1 MKKTLAVILS
11 VIMLFSLMPFAS
23 FAADSSYDRVKVA
36 ANDSAYIDSMSA
48 EQMASVILDWVDR
61 KIAAYAADA
70 KKGIVEGIIADG
82 FEGFEI
88 SAFGDVIADEIPD
101 ITSLD
106 DVIAY
111 KGYLSELGGDFATL
125 NATSLVTRE
134 EAGSAIGFI
143 NGVFQFMADNAAT
156 FGKVFRWEEDEAYPG
171 FDFGK
176 VGEYILSLDTSDP
189 DNKKVV
195 DFYNDYLVG
204 NDIQTKFTTW
214 VAKQMNYTIA
224 DGESF
229 DDVINNGIINWF
241 AGLCKDNGILSEAAT
256 AELLAYN
263 LKTTDIYSLI
273 KSFVALVQSDNQVK
287 LDTYYNYVL
296 DTVVRAMLKTMLGQK
311 ATVGAAATVPASFTT
326 TYADLALLKEISGG
340 TVYYQDAD
348 KNYYEVTI
356 GEGNALSAKSVTW
369 DTVLDINFEAPTAT
383 IYTGK
388 NGDVKVAEYRPTST
402 NYLSAETMPVY
413 MYASETNQALINNQL
428 GEGASLTFAGT
439 DVLAT
444 DYASILSGTPKT
456 LDSRFVFEV
465 VGNGIDG
472 NALSIPKIDLDF
484 SAIEAFAKEKALA
497 AANEAVKSMNMTVSS
512 VDFSLIYTS
521 WSTEDEFVMQVS
533 VGDISAVVTGVPMVG
548 TLTVTK
554 DTKVDLFGSSIDVG
568 TMMTNAVNSVV
579 NNPLITVV
587 VDELSGSLDIDDAKA
602 LLDYVDTDFV
612 IVDDIINFAGNYDAY
627 DGVVGQVNHILVGL
641 VNMLLS
647 DAGEADLALVDGDNN
662 NLTANLDKICKKA
675 DSMMAAAE
683 SVMNDAG
690 LQDMIKAIGIDF
702 GSIFAGFDFDLLY
715 KIDFSSVE
723 ALWVSVIKLG
733 LDAIDDGENA
743 IIAKVH
749 SLVKDCAD
757 LDAMA
762 INAAN
767 YAIDECVAK
776 VNASDLGLTLE
787 NVAAT
792 GSAKNVIMKKLVA
805 IAYDAAAWG
814 VGFANKTANDFLG
827 KLETETGEEL
837 PTVAFSLGVTESD
850 DWNVTLA
857 ALVDRVYDLADGII
871 LACDNSYTDTFDKIS
886 AVANA
891 VLPLGSLASNCAK
904 GDFAVDVNTVMGYIF
919 DDALAGDFDGFLGL
933 FETKVKTN
941 DVAKDVSVT
950 EALIKA
956 SDHMVDAFFPNT
968 VEAENYVNN
977 ADVVETTCQEYF
989 TSVKVIDKIAANN
1002 MVSVNSLKE
1011 DLVPAILNL
1020 AREAGVLPFFAK
1032 CDKDHNSPDLE
1043 TKKTPGK
1050 AATCTEAGRED
1061 AYVCAECGYVVSG
1074 GKTIN
1079 ALGHDYSG
1087 AIKNNGNA
1095 ENGTH
1100 SYLCKNGCGT
1110 YGGAKTHTWNSGV
1123 ESPAATCTSD
1133 GTKTF
1138 TCTVDGCGATY
1149 AKTIPAK
1156 GHSFTYTV
1164 TKAASCTAEGVE
1176 IGTCACGETDTRSI
1190 AKTAHTDDNKD
1201 NECDICGA
1209 EISSS
1214 FGAKIRA
1221 FFQKI
1226 INWFKNLFR

>member
-70 KKGIVEGIIADG
+70 KEGIVEGIIADG

-88 SAFGDVIADEIPD
+88 SAFGGVIAAEIPD

-143 NGVFQFMADNAAT
+143 NGVFQFMADNAET

-204 NDIQTKFTTW
+204 NDIQTKFTAW

-369 DTVLDINFEAPTAT
+369 SSVVDFELPTVSIYSGANFAT
-383 IYTGK
+383 LVQTY
-388 NGDVKVAEYRPTST
+388 YPTSKDSVKI
-402 NYLSAETMPVY
+402 YS
-413 MYASETNQALINNQL
+413 YASAKNQALIPEDMGVTFNGTAVPAEYAALMTEANAKALSNGFGVKVAQ
-428 GEGASLTFAGT
+428 GADVISSLDISFADIEAYAEEQALPIAQAAFAQAVASANLPFT
-439 DVLAT
+439 VDV
-444 DYASILSGTPKT
+444 T
-456 LDSRFVFEV
+456 LDA
-465 VGNGIDG
+465 IDVTLG
-472 NALSIPKIDLDF
+472 YKG
-484 SAIEAFAKEKALA
+484 
-497 AANEAVKSMNMTVSS
+497 
-512 VDFSLIYTS
+512 Y
-521 WSTEDEFVMQVS
+521 STDDEFIC
-533 VGDISAVVTGVPMVG
+533 D
-548 TLTVTK
+548 
-554 DTKVDLFGSSIDVG
+554 
-568 TMMTNAVNSVV
+568 
-579 NNPLITVV
+579 VV
-587 VDELSGSLDIDDAKA
+587 VDSVAVTLGGSMASMVQGFADSAAQSAIGTYIDSPVATIVVDGISGDKGFDASAAKD
-602 LLDYVDTDFV
+602 LYDFIDTDFV
-612 IVDDIINFAGNYDAY
+612 IDSSFMNFSGNYDAY
-627 DGVVGQVNHILVGL
+627 DGVVGQANHVLVGL

-647 DAGEADLALVDGDNN
+647 DSGEAELNLTDGDNN
-662 NLTANLDKICKKA
+662 KLTANLQKICDTA
-675 DSMMAAAE
+675 NDMMAAAE
-683 SVMNDAG
+683 AIMTDPEIKEVLGDVGLSVD
-690 LQDMIKAIGIDF
+690 
-702 GSIFAGFDFDLLY
+702 SILAGFDFDLLY

-762 INAAN
+762 INVAN

-827 KLETETGEEL
+827 KLETETGKEL

-1002 MVSVNSLKE
+1002 MGSVNSLKE

-1110 YGGAKTHTWNSGV
+1110 YGGAETHTWNSGV

>member
-70 KKGIVEGIIADG
+70 KEGIVEGIIADG

-88 SAFGDVIADEIPD
+88 SAFGGVIAAEIPD

-143 NGVFQFMADNAAT
+143 NGVFQFMADNAET

-204 NDIQTKFTTW
+204 NDIQTKFTAW

-369 DTVLDINFEAPTAT
+369 SSVVDFELPTVSIYSGANFAT
-383 IYTGK
+383 LVQTY
-388 NGDVKVAEYRPTST
+388 YPTSKDSVKI
-402 NYLSAETMPVY
+402 YS
-413 MYASETNQALINNQL
+413 YASAKNQALIPEDMGVTFNGTAVPAEYAALMTEANAKALSNGFGVKVAQ
-428 GEGASLTFAGT
+428 GADVISSLDISFADIEAYAEEQALPIAQAAFAQAVASANLPFT
-439 DVLAT
+439 VDV
-444 DYASILSGTPKT
+444 T
-456 LDSRFVFEV
+456 LDA
-465 VGNGIDG
+465 IDVTLG
-472 NALSIPKIDLDF
+472 YKG
-484 SAIEAFAKEKALA
+484 
-497 AANEAVKSMNMTVSS
+497 
-512 VDFSLIYTS
+512 Y
-521 WSTEDEFVMQVS
+521 STDDEFIC
-533 VGDISAVVTGVPMVG
+533 D
-548 TLTVTK
+548 
-554 DTKVDLFGSSIDVG
+554 
-568 TMMTNAVNSVV
+568 
-579 NNPLITVV
+579 VV
-587 VDELSGSLDIDDAKA
+587 VDSVAVTLGGSMASMVQGFADSAAQSAIGTYIDSPVATIVVDGISGDKGFDASAAKD
-602 LLDYVDTDFV
+602 LYDFIDTDFV
-612 IVDDIINFAGNYDAY
+612 IDSSFMNFSGNYDAY
-627 DGVVGQVNHILVGL
+627 DGVVGQANHVLVGL

-647 DAGEADLALVDGDNN
+647 DSGEAELNLTDGDNN
-662 NLTANLDKICKKA
+662 KLTANLQKICDTA
-675 DSMMAAAE
+675 NDMMAAAE
-683 SVMNDAG
+683 AIMTDPEIKEVLGDVGLSVD
-690 LQDMIKAIGIDF
+690 
-702 GSIFAGFDFDLLY
+702 SILAGFDFDLLY

-762 INAAN
+762 INVAN

-827 KLETETGEEL
+827 KLETETGKEL

-1002 MVSVNSLKE
+1002 MGSVNSLKE

-1110 YGGAKTHTWNSGV
+1110 YGGAETHTWNSGV

-1133 GTKTF
+1133 GAKTF

>member
-70 KKGIVEGIIADG
+70 KEGIVEGIIADG

-88 SAFGDVIADEIPD
+88 SAFGDVIAAKIPD

-204 NDIQTKFTTW
+204 NDIQTKFTAW

-369 DTVLDINFEAPTAT
+369 SSVVDFELPTVSIYSGANFAT
-383 IYTGK
+383 LVQTY
-388 NGDVKVAEYRPTST
+388 YPTSKDSVKI
-402 NYLSAETMPVY
+402 YS
-413 MYASETNQALINNQL
+413 YASAKNQALIPEDMGVTFNGTAVPAEYAALMTEANAKALSNGFGVKVAQ
-428 GEGASLTFAGT
+428 GADVISSLDISFADIEAYAEEQALPIAQAAFAQAVASANLPFT
-439 DVLAT
+439 VDV
-444 DYASILSGTPKT
+444 T
-456 LDSRFVFEV
+456 LDA
-465 VGNGIDG
+465 IDVTLG
-472 NALSIPKIDLDF
+472 YKG
-484 SAIEAFAKEKALA
+484 
-497 AANEAVKSMNMTVSS
+497 
-512 VDFSLIYTS
+512 Y
-521 WSTEDEFVMQVS
+521 STDDEFIC
-533 VGDISAVVTGVPMVG
+533 D
-548 TLTVTK
+548 
-554 DTKVDLFGSSIDVG
+554 
-568 TMMTNAVNSVV
+568 
-579 NNPLITVV
+579 VV
-587 VDELSGSLDIDDAKA
+587 VDSVAVTLGGSMASMVQGFADSAAQSAIGTYIDSPVATIVVDGISGDKGFDASAAKD
-602 LLDYVDTDFV
+602 LYDFIDTDFV
-612 IVDDIINFAGNYDAY
+612 IDSSFMNFSGNYDAY
-627 DGVVGQVNHILVGL
+627 DGVVGQANHVLVGL

-647 DAGEADLALVDGDNN
+647 DSGEAELNLTDGDND
-662 NLTANLDKICKKA
+662 NLTANLQKICDTA
-675 DSMMAAAE
+675 NDMMAAAE
-683 SVMNDAG
+683 AIMTDPEIKEVLGDVGLSVD
-690 LQDMIKAIGIDF
+690 
-702 GSIFAGFDFDLLY
+702 SILAGFDFDLLY

-762 INAAN
+762 INVAN

-827 KLETETGEEL
+827 KLETETGKEL

-1032 CDKDHNSPDLE
+1032 CDKDHNSPDIE
-1043 TKKTPGK
+1043 TTKTPGK

-1074 GKTIN
+1074 GKTIK

-1110 YGGAKTHTWNSGV
+1110 YGGAETHTWNSGV

-1164 TKAASCTAEGVE
+1164 TKAASCTEEGVE

>member
-70 KKGIVEGIIADG
+70 KEGIVEGIIADG

-88 SAFGDVIADEIPD
+88 SAFGGVIAAEIPD

-143 NGVFQFMADNAAT
+143 NGVFQFMADNAET

-204 NDIQTKFTTW
+204 NDIQTKFTAW

-369 DTVLDINFEAPTAT
+369 SSVVDFELPTVSIYSGANFAT
-383 IYTGK
+383 LVQTY
-388 NGDVKVAEYRPTST
+388 YPTSKDSVKI
-402 NYLSAETMPVY
+402 YS
-413 MYASETNQALINNQL
+413 YASAKNQALIPEDMGVTFNGTAVPAEYAALMTEANAKALSNGFGVKVAQ
-428 GEGASLTFAGT
+428 GADVISSLDISFADIEAYAEEQALPIAQAAFAQAVASANLPFT
-439 DVLAT
+439 VDV
-444 DYASILSGTPKT
+444 T
-456 LDSRFVFEV
+456 LDA
-465 VGNGIDG
+465 IDVTLG
-472 NALSIPKIDLDF
+472 YKG
-484 SAIEAFAKEKALA
+484 
-497 AANEAVKSMNMTVSS
+497 
-512 VDFSLIYTS
+512 Y
-521 WSTEDEFVMQVS
+521 STDDEFIC
-533 VGDISAVVTGVPMVG
+533 D
-548 TLTVTK
+548 
-554 DTKVDLFGSSIDVG
+554 
-568 TMMTNAVNSVV
+568 
-579 NNPLITVV
+579 VV
-587 VDELSGSLDIDDAKA
+587 VDSVAVTLGGSMASMVQGFADSAAQSAIGTYIDSPVATIVVDGISGDKGFDASAAKD
-602 LLDYVDTDFV
+602 LYDFIDTDFV
-612 IVDDIINFAGNYDAY
+612 IDSSFMNFSGNYDAY
-627 DGVVGQVNHILVGL
+627 DGVVGQANHVLVGL

-647 DAGEADLALVDGDNN
+647 DSGEAELNLTDGDNN
-662 NLTANLDKICKKA
+662 KLTANLQKICDTA
-675 DSMMAAAE
+675 NDMMAAAE
-683 SVMNDAG
+683 AIMTDPEIKEVLGDVGLSVD
-690 LQDMIKAIGIDF
+690 
-702 GSIFAGFDFDLLY
+702 SILAGFDFDLLY

-762 INAAN
+762 INVAN

-1110 YGGAKTHTWNSGV
+1110 YGGAETHTWNSGV

>member
-1 MKKTLAVILS
+1 MKKTLAVVLS
-11 VIMLFSLMPFAS
+11 IIMLFSLMPFAS
-23 FAADSSYDRVKVA
+23 FAADSSYDRAKVA

-61 KIAAYAADA
+61 QIAAYAAKA
-70 KKGIVEGIIADG
+70 KEGIVEGIIADG

-88 SAFGDVIADEIPD
+88 SAFGDVIAEQIPD

-125 NATSLVTRE
+125 NAASLVTRE

-156 FGKVFRWEEDEAYPG
+156 FGKVFRWNEDASYPG

-224 DGESF
+224 EGESF

-241 AGLCKDNGILSEAAT
+241 AGLCKDNGILSETAT

-263 LKTTDIYSLI
+263 LRTTDIYTLI
-273 KSFVALVQSDNQVK
+273 KNFVALVQSDNKVK
-287 LDTYYNYVL
+287 LDTYYNYIL
-296 DTVVRAMLKTMLGQK
+296 DTVVRTMLKTMLGQK
-311 ATVGAAATVPASFTT
+311 ATAGEAVAVPAGFTAA
-326 TYADLALLKEISGG
+326 YADLALLKEISGG

-356 GEGNALSAKSVTW
+356 GEGNVLSAKSVTW
-369 DTVLDINFEAPTAT
+369 STALDINFEAPTAT

-388 NGDVKVAEYRPTST
+388 NGDDKVAEYRPTST

-413 MYASETNQALINNQL
+413 MYASESNQALINSQL
-428 GEGASLTFAGT
+428 GDDVSLTFAGT
-439 DVLAT
+439 DVLASE
-444 DYASILSGTPKT
+444 YASILDGTSKA

-465 VGNGIDG
+465 VGKDLEG
-472 NALSIPKIDLDF
+472 NALNIPKIDLDF
-484 SAIEAFAKEKALA
+484 TAIEAFAKEKALEA
-497 AANEAVKSMNMTVSS
+497 AQAAVAGMGMGMSVSS
-512 VDFSLIYTS
+512 VDFSLIYTG
-521 WSTEDEFVMQVS
+521 WATEDEFVMQVS
-533 VGDISAVVTGVPMVG
+533 VGDISAVVTGVPVVG

-554 DTKVDLFGSSIDVG
+554 DTKVDILGTSIDVG
-568 TMMTNAVNSVV
+568 SMMTSAVDSTI

-612 IVDDIINFAGNYDAY
+612 IDKGIIDFAGNYDAY
-627 DGVVGQVNHILVGL
+627 DGVVGQANHVLVGL
-641 VNMLLS
+641 ANMLLS
-647 DAGEADLALVDGDNN
+647 DAGEEDLALVDGDNN
-662 NLTANLDKICKKA
+662 NLTANLEKICEKA
-675 DSMMAAAE
+675 NSMMTAAE

-690 LQDMIKAIGIDF
+690 LQDMISALGFDAN
-702 GSIFAGFDFDLLY
+702 SIFADFDLDLLY

-733 LDAIDDGENA
+733 LDVVDDGENA
-743 IIAKVH
+743 TIAKIH

-762 INAAN
+762 INVAN

-792 GSAKNVIMKKLVA
+792 GSAKNVIMTKLVA
-805 IAYDAAAWG
+805 IAYDAAAWS
-814 VGFANKTANDFLG
+814 VGFANKTANDFLD
-827 KLETETGEEL
+827 KLETETGVAL
-837 PTVAFSLGVTESD
+837 PTVAFSLGVTESAN
-850 DWNVTLA
+850 WETTLT
-857 ALVDRVYDLADGII
+857 ALVNRVYDLADGII
-871 LACDNSYTDTFDKIS
+871 LACNNTYTDTFDKIS

-891 VLPLGSLASNCAK
+891 VLPLGSFASNCAK
-904 GDFAVDVNTVMGYIF
+904 GSFAVDVNTVMGYIF

-933 FETKVKTN
+933 FETKTKTN
-941 DVAKDVSVT
+941 DVAAGVSVT

-977 ADVVETTCQEYF
+977 ADVNKATCQEYF

-1002 MVSVNSLKE
+1002 MVSVNGLKA
-1011 DLVPAILNL
+1011 DLVPAALNL

-1032 CDKDHNSPDLE
+1032 CDQDHTSPDL
-1043 TKKTPGK
+1043 KKTIVPGK
-1050 AATCTEAGRED
+1050 AATCTEAGVTET
-1061 AYVCAECGYVVSG
+1061 VKCAECGYVVSG
-1074 GKTIN
+1074 GETIN
-1079 ALGHDYSG
+1079 ALGHD
-1087 AIKNNGNA
+1087 
-1095 ENGTH
+1095 
-1100 SYLCKNGCGT
+1100 
-1110 YGGAKTHTWNSGV
+1110 KTTVTTS
-1123 ESPAATCTSD
+1123 EPTCTKE
-1133 GTKTF
+1133 GTTLT
-1138 TCTVDGCGATY
+1138 TCSRCDLSVPG
-1149 AKTIPAK
+1149 TIPAK
-1156 GHSFTYTV
+1156 GHSYGAWTV
-1164 TKAASCTAEGVE
+1164 TKAASCSEEGSE
-1176 IGTCACGETDTRSI
+1176 TRTCACGATDTRAI
-1190 AKTAHTDDNKD
+1190 AKTAHTDADGD

-1214 FGAKIRA
+1214 FGAKIKA

>member
-70 KKGIVEGIIADG
+70 KEGIVEGIIADG

-88 SAFGDVIADEIPD
+88 SAFGDVIAAKIPD

-204 NDIQTKFTTW
+204 NDIQTKFTAW

-369 DTVLDINFEAPTAT
+369 SSVVDFELPTVSIYSGANFAT
-383 IYTGK
+383 LVQTY
-388 NGDVKVAEYRPTST
+388 YPTSKDSVKI
-402 NYLSAETMPVY
+402 YS
-413 MYASETNQALINNQL
+413 YASAKNQALIPEDMGMTFNGTAVPAEYAALMTEANAKALSNGFGVKVAQ
-428 GEGASLTFAGT
+428 GADVISSLDISFADIEAYAEEQALPIAQAAFAQAVASANLPFT
-439 DVLAT
+439 VDV
-444 DYASILSGTPKT
+444 T
-456 LDSRFVFEV
+456 LDA
-465 VGNGIDG
+465 IDVTLG
-472 NALSIPKIDLDF
+472 YKG
-484 SAIEAFAKEKALA
+484 
-497 AANEAVKSMNMTVSS
+497 
-512 VDFSLIYTS
+512 Y
-521 WSTEDEFVMQVS
+521 STDDEFIC
-533 VGDISAVVTGVPMVG
+533 D
-548 TLTVTK
+548 
-554 DTKVDLFGSSIDVG
+554 
-568 TMMTNAVNSVV
+568 
-579 NNPLITVV
+579 VV
-587 VDELSGSLDIDDAKA
+587 VDSVAVTLGGSMASTVQGFADSAAQSAIGTYIDSPVATIVVDGISGDKGFDASAAKD
-602 LLDYVDTDFV
+602 LYDFIDTDFV
-612 IVDDIINFAGNYDAY
+612 IDSSFMNFSGNYDAY
-627 DGVVGQVNHILVGL
+627 DGVVGQANHVLVGL

-647 DAGEADLALVDGDNN
+647 DSGEAELNLTDGDNN
-662 NLTANLDKICKKA
+662 NLTANLQKICDTA
-675 DSMMAAAE
+675 NDMMAAAE
-683 SVMNDAG
+683 AIMTDPEIKEVLGDVGLSVD
-690 LQDMIKAIGIDF
+690 
-702 GSIFAGFDFDLLY
+702 SILAGFDFDLLY

-762 INAAN
+762 INVAN

-827 KLETETGEEL
+827 KLETETGKEL

-1032 CDKDHNSPDLE
+1032 CDKNHNSPDLE
-1043 TKKTPGK
+1043 KKKIPGK

-1061 AYVCAECGYVVSG
+1061 AYVCAECGYVASG

-1110 YGGAKTHTWNSGV
+1110 YGGAETHTWNSGV

-1164 TKAASCTAEGVE
+1164 TKAASCTEEGVE